1 MNTTAA
7 ALDQSAAS
15 PAQLDDSC
23 CGGVGARGIIAR
35 SATRRKAVELGQPS
49 WFTPPSFPRM
59 WLTIFCQ
66 LIASYVP
73 PTVSSKFTF
82 VYLDFLLLLL
92 FEFPARN

>member
-49 WFTPPSFPRM
+49 WFTPP
-59 WLTIFCQ
+59 L
-66 LIASYVP
+66 LP
-73 PTVSSKFTF
+73 PHVAD
-82 VYLDFLLLLL
+82 DFLSAYSVVRASDSLLEVYVCLL
-92 FEFPARN
+92 GFFVIVVV